1 MLCLILYSLVTAAK
15 TGILL
20 NGTEGVIRTWYNK
33 KDREDLAD
41 YNLLLKEVE
50 MGAQG
55 ADKQL
60 KLLKGSMS
68 NTAQAAVQAAN
79 GGVVA
84 LDKLNKGFNWAALK
98 AQALNAAVSMG
109 IGLVVFLAASALI
122 TLVDNYIRRVEI
134 AHETTAQTIAEYE
147 KQKSSIASLNDSLDG
162 NYGMY
167 N

>member
-1 MLCLILYSLVTAAK
+1 
-15 TGILL
+15 
-20 NGTEGVIRTWYNK
+20 
-33 KDREDLAD
+33 
-41 YNLLLKEVE
+41 
-50 MGAQG
+50 
-55 ADKQL
+55 
-60 KLLKGSMS
+60 MS
-68 NTAQAAVQAAN
+68 NTAQAAVKAAD

-134 AHETTAQTIAEYE
+134 AHETTAQTIADYE

>member
-1 MLCLILYSLVTAAK
+1 M
-15 TGILL
+15 
-20 NGTEGVIRTWYNK
+20 GVIRSWVTK
-33 KDREDLAD
+33 KDVEQLTR
-41 YNLLLKEVE
+41 YNAVLSGVKTMSEGTQKNL
-50 MGAQG
+50 
-55 ADKQL
+55 DKM
-60 KLLKGSMS
+60 KSSMY
-68 NTAQAAVQAAN
+68 NTAKAAIEAAN
-79 GGVVA
+79 GGTVA

-134 AHETTAQTIAEYE
+134 AHETTAQTIADYE